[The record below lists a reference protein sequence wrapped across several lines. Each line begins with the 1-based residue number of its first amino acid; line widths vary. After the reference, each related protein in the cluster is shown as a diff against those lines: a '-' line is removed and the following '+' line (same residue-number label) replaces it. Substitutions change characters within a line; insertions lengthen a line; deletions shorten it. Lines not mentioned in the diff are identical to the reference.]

1 MELIWNLC
9 EILFI
14 EVAPGEHR
22 IILSQHQRCP
32 PALFYV
38 VMSVLLPR
46 MLFSLLFI
54 NITIRKYSMI
64 PKEACRFVRYCKKNQ
79 TIFWKSKILGRWPLK
94 NTKKTDIK
102 LAWERGGRY
111 LYHGLVKL
119 KKVLGEARGGAWH
132 RFFLSLRRN
141 QPFQHISLR
150 LLASRNVRQY
160 IPGV

>member
-54 NITIRKYSMI
+54 NVTIKVLHDTQRSLLFRQI
-64 PKEACRFVRYCKKNQ
+64 LQKESV
-79 TIFWKSKILGRWPLK
+79 FWKSKLLGRWPLK

-102 LAWERGGRY
+102 LACERGGRY

-150 LLASRNVRQY
+150 LLASWNVRQY
-160 IPGV
+160 ISVV